1 MAIGNPVTLTSNV
14 ASKTISATAT
24 ASQTLFTVTGGYRIN
39 QLSVFRNGTRLVDAL
54 NYTARDGSTVT
65 LLSPAAAGDVLEFQ
79 VFDDFRVADAL
90 NVNSGGTVNGNVNV
104 VGVVSASNIQIGSA
118 ITFSSGG
125 VNVTGIVTASG
136 LRVGTAVTISAG
148 VVTAVEYD
156 ILGSTNT
163 LNVGGL
169 SVGVATATTAT
180 ITTLNSSSGLVSV
193 GTTIKTRGF
202 VETQNTVS
210 IAGTILTL
218 DASQG
223 TVFTHTT
230 SAQIGIVSFTGIRT
244 DTAGT
249 QTFTVLVTQGATP
262 VNTTGATGIG
272 TVLASIRISPGN
284 VGYST
289 HIKVGGGSSI
299 TLTNSAGALDLLTFI
314 VSYDGA
320 TSIANT
326 SFKVVGF
333 AATDFRNAIV

>member
-1 MAIGNPVTLTSNV
+1 MPISN
-14 ASKTISATAT
+14 AS
-24 ASQTLFTVTGGYRIN
+24 
-39 QLSVFRNGTRLVDAL
+39 RL
-54 NYTARDGSTVT
+54 
-65 LLSPAAAGDVLEFQ
+65 
-79 VFDDFRVADAL
+79 AD
-90 NVNSGGTVNGNVNV
+90 
-104 VGVVSASNIQIGSA
+104 
-118 ITFSSGG
+118 FSSGIGTAGAVIQVDNINQRVGIGTTNPQSTLQVGIG
-125 VNVTGIVTASG
+125 VTIDGTSGIISARSFSGTASTASFATTSYG
-136 LRVGTAVTISAG
+136 LT
-148 VVTAVEYD
+148 
-156 ILGSTNT
+156 GSPNI
-163 LNVGGL
+163 
-169 SVGVATATTAT
+169 SVGVATFSGIATHTSGLFGTDASFTGVVTATTHVGNLSGTAAT

-272 TVLASIRISPGN
+272 TQRASILITPGN